1 MGSKIQKEVQ
11 YGTSF
16 EIFWYKKIQIN
27 IDTDFNVFWLRAQ
40 EKIDPLNQSRTSFF
54 CRAGEIT

>member
-1 MGSKIQKEVQ
+1 MESKIQKEVQ

-27 IDTDFNVFWLRAQ
+27 FDTDFNVFWLRAQ
-40 EKIDPLNQSRTSFF
+40 EK
-54 CRAGEIT
+54 

>member
-1 MGSKIQKEVQ
+1 MESKIQKEVQ

-16 EIFWYKKIQIN
+16 EIFWFKKIQIN

-40 EKIDPLNQSRTSFF
+40 EKKTLLDQSRTSFF